1 MATSPHLVRDDDQL
15 KLDVSVGTHRRQ
27 LVLSD
32 AAVNLLRE
40 QGYGPADIVPWVT
53 TKTLVLSDGASLPEG
68 SDARDVSWDIT
79 GADGGR
85 QADETELRALADY
98 LRGRTVADRSLDTLR
113 EHVRR
118 TGLSRFLDPDE
129 LQGRAEKV
137 RGLNDI
143 ARGL

>member
-1 MATSPHLVRDDDQL
+1 MATSPHLVRDDGQL

-32 AAVNLLRE
+32 AAENLLRE
-40 QGYGPADIVPWVT
+40 QGYGPSDIVPWTT
-53 TKTLVLSDGASLPEG
+53 TKALVLSDGASLPEG
-68 SDARDVSWDIT
+68 SDAREISWNLT

-85 QADETELRALADY
+85 EADEAELRALADY

-113 EHVRR
+113 EHVRA
-118 TGLSRFLDPDE
+118 TGLSTQLDPDE
-129 LQGRAEKV
+129 LRGRAEKV

-143 ARGL
+143 ARDL